1 MERGPGEV
9 LGVRGRSLE
18 SCWFL
23 LEKKKTSSGMV
34 TADLL
39 MFLAVTSLPYLLL
52 MFGYSF
58 AWGG

>member
-1 MERGPGEV
+1 MRFWE
-9 LGVRGRSLE
+9 LE
-18 SCWFL
+18 EEAWSPVGFCWR
-23 LEKKKTSSGMV
+23 KKTSSGMV

>member
-23 LEKKKTSSGMV
+23 LEKKTYSGMV